1 MQRFEVE
8 RIFEE
13 EKENILEGLHSSD
26 NPVAILLGG
35 QPASGKS
42 RLTTRAQEN
51 HPEKDFLIINGDKF
65 RAYHPGYSE
74 LVKDVLAYSEKTQI
88 FSNVFT
94 EKLIEEA
101 QKRKL
106 NVIVEGTMRNRDV
119 PLNTAKTFKDA
130 RFRVEAYAISAPDL
144 FSEIGI
150 YSRYQ
155 KEVDAT
161 GSGRLSDIHSH
172 NEAVK
177 GLIFSVNA
185 LFHNNAVDKIVIY
198 SFGSE
203 KKIKDY
209 NLDGH
214 DRSWN
219 CHLPPGDVIRQSREM
234 QLNDDLMLSD
244 KIKDGEQTWQS
255 VDKNLKDSVSQVL
268 NKLRLVADNKIIN
281 Q

>member
-13 EKENILEGLHSSD
+13 EKEDILKGLHPAD

-35 QPASGKS
+35 QSASGKS

-51 HPEKDFLIINGDKF
+51 HPGKDFLIINGDKL
-65 RAYHPGYSE
+65 RVYHPRYAE
-74 LVKDVLAYSEKTQI
+74 LIKNPLTYSEKTQI

-106 NVIVEGTMRNRDV
+106 NVTVEGTMRNKDI
-119 PLNTAKTFKDA
+119 PLDTAKTFKDA
-130 RFRVEAYAISAPDL
+130 GFRIEAYVISSPGL

-177 GLIFSVNA
+177 GLIFSVTT
-185 LFHNNAVDKIVIY
+185 LF
-198 SFGSE
+198 
-203 KKIKDY
+203 
-209 NLDGH
+209 
-214 DRSWN
+214 
-219 CHLPPGDVIRQSREM
+219 
-234 QLNDDLMLSD
+234 
-244 KIKDGEQTWQS
+244 
-255 VDKNLKDSVSQVL
+255 
-268 NKLRLVADNKIIN
+268 
-281 Q
+281 